1 MALTQEDLAALG
13 AFIDQKIHA
22 AIQEPEPRE
31 QTAADRASQVGVPD
45 VPFDAGPLFYLHLA
59 NGDVIQ
65 SHDSAS
71 THLRADD
78 GSTQQIIG
86 RYEVPADLPEPQA
99 APEGA
104 LTAGEHQ

>member
-1 MALTQEDLAALG
+1 VALTQEDLAALG
-13 AFIDQKIHA
+13 AFIDQKIA
-22 AIQEPEPRE
+22 AA
-31 QTAADRASQVGVPD
+31 TAAKPQTPEDRASVVGVAE

-71 THLRADD
+71 THIAAAD

-86 RYEVPADLPEPQA
+86 RFQVPADVPE
-99 APEGA
+99 
-104 LTAGEHQ
+104 AGELSAGGSDNQ